1 MSDSAR
7 WCARHPE
14 LVELSDILAE
24 QTQDY
29 LNNGGTIEENP
40 LVTVTVAEIKE
51 KGLLDIEN
59 IKCNRKAKRPKG

>member
-7 WCARHPE
+7 GCSRHPE

-24 QTQDY
+24 QTQAY

-40 LVTVTVAEIKE
+40 LVTHTVADIKA
-51 KGLLDIEN
+51 KGLIDVSKIM
-59 IKCNRKAKRPKG
+59 KQKKRPGM

>member
-7 WCARHPE
+7 GCSRHPE

-24 QTQDY
+24 QTQAY

>member
-1 MSDSAR
+1 MKQAR
-7 WCARHPE
+7 EPE
-14 LVELSDILAE
+14 LVALSTELAE
-24 QTQDY
+24 QTQEY